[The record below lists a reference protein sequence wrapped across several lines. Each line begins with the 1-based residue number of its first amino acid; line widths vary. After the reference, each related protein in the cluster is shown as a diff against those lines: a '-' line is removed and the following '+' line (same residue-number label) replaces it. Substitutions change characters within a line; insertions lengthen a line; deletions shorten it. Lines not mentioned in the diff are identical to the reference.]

1 MTIATHGAANVTQLR
16 SSSDWSECAHGGH
29 LVQFYEDDAFLINTV
44 TRFIGD
50 ALQKEHGAVVIG
62 TQAHR
67 AALEARLA
75 SMGYDVSKA
84 RRNGQYLDLDAAETL
99 AKFMLDGRPDE
110 QRFSEVVG
118 GVIDRVASRY
128 APVQMFGEMVALL
141 WADEN
146 SEAAIQLEKLWNALA
161 KIKSFSLCCAY
172 PINGFSRHVHGAP
185 FLEVCAEHSHVVPA
199 ESYLALTSADERH
212 RTVAELQ
219 QKTAALQT
227 EINEHKKTHEALQR
241 REQELSDFLEY
252 AAEGLH
258 RVGPDGKILWANSAE
273 LALLGYTADEYI
285 GHHIA
290 EFHADPEV
298 IEDILGKLLRGDTL
312 RDYPARLRCKDGSIR
327 HVLIQSNARW
337 DEGKFIYTRCFTR
350 DVTDRVRLDEM
361 LQSRLKELAETD
373 QRKNEFLAMLGHEL
387 RNPLSPILSALE
399 ILKMPGA
406 DAAAIRTAHDAIGH
420 QTRHL
425 AHIVDDL
432 LDVTR
437 INSGKIHLR
446 DERVE
451 LSTVLKRAAEITRPL
466 VDAKRHRLL
475 ISLPNSSVLINGD
488 ATRLE
493 QIFTNLLTNAAK
505 YMNPNGEV
513 SLAAAIVGNEVT
525 ISVADKGVGISTD
538 LLPRI
543 FDLFTQAER
552 SLDRSLGGLGVGLWM
567 VRRLV
572 ELHGGNVEAHSKGPG
587 KGSTFVV
594 RLPLANLNAKAAG
607 NESVQAAAGLNTS
620 TSRCRIMV
628 VDDNRDAADM
638 LGILLR
644 MQGHVVQVAHDGFA
658 AVQMAPTFNP
668 DVVLLDI
675 GLPGLDGYA
684 VAKQLRRLQSRT
696 PLCLI
701 AVTGYGQEEDRARSR
716 AAGFDHHIVKPV
728 EPSELSEL
736 LLRSQQSAE
745 LPHRCR
751 E

>member
-16 SSSDWSECAHGGH
+16 PSSDWSECAHGGH
-29 LVQFYEDDAFLINTV
+29 LVQFYEDDAFLINAV

-50 ALQKEHGAVVIG
+50 ALQKEHGAIVIG

-84 RRNGQYLDLDAAETL
+84 RRKGQYLDLDAAETL

-141 WADEN
+141 WADDN
-146 SEAAIQLEKLWNALA
+146 SEASIQLEKLWNALA
-161 KIKSFSLCCAY
+161 KIKAFSLCCAY

-185 FLEVCAEHSHVVPA
+185 FLEVCAEHSHVIPA

-227 EINEHKKTHEALQR
+227 EIDEHKKTHEA
-241 REQELSDFLEY
+241 
-252 AAEGLH
+252 
-258 RVGPDGKILWANSAE
+258 
-273 LALLGYTADEYI
+273 
-285 GHHIA
+285 
-290 EFHADPEV
+290 
-298 IEDILGKLLRGDTL
+298 
-312 RDYPARLRCKDGSIR
+312 
-327 HVLIQSNARW
+327 
-337 DEGKFIYTRCFTR
+337 
-350 DVTDRVRLDEM
+350 

-437 INSGKIHLR
+437 INTGKIHLR
-446 DERVE
+446 DELVE
-451 LSTVLKRAAEITRPL
+451 LSTVLKRAVEIARPL

-513 SLAAAIVGNEVT
+513 SLAAAIVGNEVAV
-525 ISVADKGVGISTD
+525 SVADKGVGISTD

-543 FDLFTQAER
+543 FDLFTQSER

-620 TSRCRIMV
+620 TSPCRIMV

-668 DVVLLDI
+668 NVVLLDI

-684 VAKQLRRLQSRT
+684 VAKQLRRLQSGR

-701 AVTGYGQEEDRARSR
+701 AVTGYGQEEDRERSR

-745 LPHRCR
+745 LS
-751 E
+751 

>member
-1 MTIATHGAANVTQLR
+1 M
-16 SSSDWSECAHGGH
+16 
-29 LVQFYEDDAFLINTV
+29 
-44 TRFIGD
+44 
-50 ALQKEHGAVVIG
+50 K
-62 TQAHR
+62 
-67 AALEARLA
+67 
-75 SMGYDVSKA
+75 
-84 RRNGQYLDLDAAETL
+84 
-99 AKFMLDGRPDE
+99 
-110 QRFSEVVG
+110 VVG
-118 GVIDRVASRY
+118 GVIDRVSSRY
-128 APVQMFGEMVALL
+128 TNVQVFGEMVALL
-141 WADEN
+141 WAEGN
-146 SEAAIQLEKLWNALA
+146 SEAAIQLEKLWNSLA
-161 KIKSFSLCCAY
+161 KVKPFTLCCAY
-172 PINGFSRHVHGAP
+172 PLNGFARHVHGAP
-185 FLEVCAEHSHVVPA
+185 FLEACAEHSHVIPA

-212 RTVAELQ
+212 RTIAELQ
-219 QKTAALQT
+219 QKTAALRT
-227 EINEHKKTHEALQR
+227 EIDEHKKTHEALQR
-241 REQELSDFLEY
+241 REQDVSDFLEY

-258 RVGPDGKILWANSAE
+258 RVGPDGKILWANRAE

-290 EFHADPEV
+290 EFHADPKV
-298 IEDILGKLLRGDTL
+298 IENILTKLLRGDTL

-337 DEGKFIYTRCFTR
+337 DDGKFIHTRCFTR

-361 LQSRLKELAETD
+361 LQNRLKELAETD

-406 DAAAIRTAHDAIGH
+406 DTTAIRTAHDAIGH

-437 INSGKIHLR
+437 INTGKIQLR
-446 DERVE
+446 DELVE
-451 LSTVLKRAAEITRPL
+451 LSTVLKRAVEITRPL

-475 ISLPNSSVLINGD
+475 ISLPNCSVLVNGD
-488 ATRLE
+488 GTRLE

-513 SLAAAIVGNEVT
+513 SLVASVGGDEVT
-525 ISVADKGVGISTD
+525 VSVADKGVGIGAD

-594 RLPLANLNAKAAG
+594 RLPLASLNAQAAG
-607 NESVQAAAGLNTS
+607 NESVQAAALNPS
-620 TSRCRIMV
+620 TLPCRIMV

-668 DVVLLDI
+668 DVVLHDI

-684 VAKQLRRLQSRT
+684 VAKQLRRLQSGRS
-696 PLCLI
+696 LCLI
-701 AVTGYGQEEDRARSR
+701 AVTGYGQDEDRERAR

-745 LPHRCR
+745 Q
-751 E
+751 